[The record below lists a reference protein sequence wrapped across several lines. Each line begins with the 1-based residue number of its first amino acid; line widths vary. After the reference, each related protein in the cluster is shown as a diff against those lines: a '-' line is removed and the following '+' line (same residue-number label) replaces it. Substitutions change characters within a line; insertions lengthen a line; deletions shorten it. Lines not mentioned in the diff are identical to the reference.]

1 MDITVRDITADPGLE
16 VHAVAGHRGLDR
28 PIRWA
33 HVTELSDPTPWMRG
47 GELVLSAGMG
57 VGPRG
62 HAAYV
67 RRIHDAGCVGLAFAI
82 DVWMEEI
89 PEEILAEGD
98 RLGLP
103 ILRVEGGT
111 PFIAIVEA
119 VAGHYANER
128 AREQSRVLGV
138 QDSMARAALR
148 SGPSGVLGELASATV
163 GACLLLDPNGSTRLA
178 VPEGERDWHAA
189 VRTSVQGQRT
199 RGMTVLA
206 DGESSVLL
214 QSLGTTGR
222 TLGWL
227 AVRHPEPASPH
238 VRMLTNHAASLLAV
252 DLMHSR
258 EARRALFRERAPH
271 LRVVLEGGG
280 GRAVPPLPEPPW
292 EVVHYPCPDP
302 RTALVRAADALPDL
316 LGPTEAAERVGL
328 CTFADALVAV
338 FPATERPRTG
348 QRLLEVLRDF
358 PDGPTSA
365 GACGARSPAELSAAV
380 DRARQ
385 TVTDGY
391 RHADDSDAWSL
402 LRGSLSAEGARAFGR
417 AVLGPLR
424 EHDVRN
430 STDLAHTLR
439 HFLDNSAHV
448 EATARELGVHRN
460 TLRGRLRTAERVLGS
475 DLKEARTRLQ
485 LWTALYL
492 EPMRCHDGSWHR

>member
-1 MDITVRDITADPGLE
+1 MDITVRDITTDPALE
-16 VHAVAGHRGLDR
+16 VCAVAGTGGLDR

-33 HVTELSDPTPWMRG
+33 HVTELPDPAPWMRG
-47 GELVLSAGMG
+47 GELVLSAGMSVDAEG
-57 VGPRG
+57 R
-62 HAAYV
+62 AAYV

-89 PEEILAEGD
+89 PEEVLAEGD

-119 VAGHYANER
+119 VADHHAKER
-128 AREQSRVLGV
+128 AREQSRVLGA

-148 SGPSGVLGELASATV
+148 SGPSGVMGELASATA
-163 GACLLLDPNGSTRLA
+163 GDCLLLDPNGLARLA
-178 VPEGERDWHAA
+178 VPEGEPEWHAL
-189 VRTSVQGQRT
+189 VRASVQGQRS

-206 DGESSVLL
+206 DGEASVLL

-227 AVRHPEPASPH
+227 AVRHTEPASPH
-238 VRMLTNHAASLLAV
+238 ARMLANHAASLLAV
-252 DLMHSR
+252 DLMYSR
-258 EARRALFRERAPH
+258 NARRALFRERAPH
-271 LRVVLEGGG
+271 LRAALEGGD
-280 GRAVPPLPEPPW
+280 GRVLPPLPEPPW
-292 EVVHYPCPDP
+292 EVVHYPCPAP
-302 RTALVRAADALPDL
+302 EAALIRASDALPDL
-316 LGPTEAAERVGL
+316 LGPTEASERVGL
-328 CTFADALVAV
+328 CTLGDALVAV
-338 FPATERPRTG
+338 LPATGIPRTG
-348 QRLLEVLRDF
+348 QRLLEALEDLSE
-358 PDGPTSA
+358 GPSAA
-365 GACGARSPAELSAAV
+365 GACGARSPAELPAAV

-385 TVTDGY
+385 AATDGY

-402 LRGSLSAEGARAFGR
+402 LRENLSAEGARAFGR

-460 TLRGRLRTAERVLGS
+460 TLRGRLRIAERVLGG
-475 DLKEARTRLQ
+475 DLRQARTRLE

-492 EPMRCHDGSWHR
+492 EPMRCYDGSWHR

>member
-16 VHAVAGHRGLDR
+16 VHAVAGRGGLDR

-33 HVTELSDPTPWMRG
+33 HVTELPDPAPWMRG

-57 VGPRG
+57 VGSEGRV
-62 HAAYV
+62 AYV
-67 RRIHDAGCVGLAFAI
+67 RRLHDAGCVGLAFAI

-98 RLGLP
+98 RLDLP

-111 PFIAIVEA
+111 PFIAVVET
-119 VAGHYANER
+119 VADHYANER
-128 AREQSRVLGV
+128 AREQSRVLGA

-148 SGPSGVLGELASATV
+148 SGPPGVMGELASATA
-163 GACLLLDPNGSTRLA
+163 GACLLLDPNGLTRLA
-178 VPEGERDWHAA
+178 VPEGEPEWHAL

-206 DGESSVLL
+206 DGDASVLL

-252 DLMHSR
+252 DLMYSR
-258 EARRALFRERAPH
+258 EARRSLFRERAPH
-271 LRVVLEGGG
+271 LRAALEDGG
-280 GRAVPPLPEPPW
+280 GRVLPPLPEPPW
-292 EVVHYPCPDP
+292 EVVQYPCPAP
-302 RTALVRAADALPDL
+302 EAALVRAADALPDL
-316 LGPTEAAERVGL
+316 LGPTRASERVGL
-328 CTFADALVAV
+328 CTFGDALVAV
-338 FPATERPRTG
+338 LPATGHPRTG
-348 QRLLEVLRDF
+348 QRLLEVLEDL
-358 PDGPTSA
+358 PDGPAAA
-365 GACGARSPAELSAAV
+365 GACGARSPAELPAAV

-385 TVTDGY
+385 AATEGY

-402 LRGSLSAEGARAFGR
+402 LRDNLSPEGARAFGR

-439 HFLDNSAHV
+439 HFLDNGAHI

-460 TLRGRLRTAERVLGS
+460 TLRGRLRTAERVLSS
-475 DLKEARTRLQ
+475 DLREARARLE